1 MPIIFEFYEYSN
13 ENNFEDL
20 SLCSLRYLEISHR
33 AYSKDWKYFVP
44 REYNYSP
51 IVNLELVLYLCWS
64 DARIITTIVYRL
76 LSVASLMRR
85 KFRRSYLLLADTK
98 GFPLT
103 HIRQRFCAR
112 NAGHTRFFYKQER
125 DNRWVKCITMTLFS
139 LSQLLKSSL

>member
-64 DARIITTIVYRL
+64 ELRRSNNYDDSLPAALR
-76 LSVASLMRR
+76 SVA
-85 KFRRSYLLLADTK
+85 YA
-98 GFPLT
+98 P
-103 HIRQRFCAR
+103 
-112 NAGHTRFFYKQER
+112 
-125 DNRWVKCITMTLFS
+125 
-139 LSQLLKSSL
+139 